1 VGKKKGG
8 FPRPF
13 SIATVVPVFIFEGCQ
28 RLSVIGLIALQMTG
42 FPAIW
47 PVDNLFAFIDLLAAG
62 VTSARELCR
71 DLPGIKSVFGMTHFC
86 CLCP

>member
-1 VGKKKGG
+1 MGKKKGG

-47 PVDNLFAFIDLLAAG
+47 PVDDLFALADLLTTG
-62 VTSARELCR
+62 VTGTRELCR
-71 DLPGIKSVFGMTHFC
+71 DLPGIESVFGMTHFY
-86 CLCP
+86 CLCL